1 MKPYV
6 SCIAI
11 GLSAFMYG
19 CGHAIT
25 FPRLQPERQ
34 VVLHVGELAA
44 FDVPS
49 DAQYSIG
56 GAGNALILQERKQR
70 KDTTTYLYRAVNAG
84 QQTIVA
90 TPAEPGPSNC
100 ISCVTIHYFVKV
112 E

>member
-6 SCIAI
+6 SWIVI
-11 GLSAFMYG
+11 GLSAFLHG
-19 CGHAIT
+19 CRPRVT
-25 FPRLQPERQ
+25 VLRLQPERQ

-44 FDVPS
+44 IDMAS
-49 DAQYSIG
+49 DARYSLG
-56 GAGNALILQERKQR
+56 GAGSALILEDRNERNGV
-70 KDTTTYLYRAVNAG
+70 TTYLYRAMSAG